1 MMPAY
6 NSVKDHGCPGPMPF
20 GVTKAAMF
28 TQLTDKTNK
37 STKRG
42 EATMSPQGVPESC
55 EGTLLQRGPKTMDSY
70 PQAVLSFHT
79 HRPQFH
85 FSYGVVFPVEQ
96 LLKGDDQAVW
106 LSSSLLGLTQL
117 VLRTFVRPASVLNT
131 KVKFNVFHA
140 VEFEY
145 IYNA

>member
-1 MMPAY
+1 M
-6 NSVKDHGCPGPMPF
+6 
-20 GVTKAAMF
+20 KAHF
-28 TQLTDKTNK
+28 FNVSQEDWIPT
-37 STKRG
+37 R
-42 EATMSPQGVPESC
+42 
-55 EGTLLQRGPKTMDSY
+55 RR
-70 PQAVLSFHT
+70 LSQFHT

-85 FSYGVVFPVEQ
+85 SSYGVVYPIEQ

-117 VLRTFVRPASVLNT
+117 ELRTFVRPASVLNT